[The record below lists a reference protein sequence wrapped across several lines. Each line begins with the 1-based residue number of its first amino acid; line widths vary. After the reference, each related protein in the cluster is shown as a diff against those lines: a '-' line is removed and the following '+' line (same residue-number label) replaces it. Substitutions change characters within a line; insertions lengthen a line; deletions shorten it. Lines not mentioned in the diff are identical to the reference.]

1 MGEKLKRLIAKS
13 KTIELLHGTNSS
25 IIDSVLSE
33 GLIPEGFTGNAM
45 FNYNDYG
52 RKGEPK
58 HADSVYLT
66 NDLENAQR
74 YATNAVKHNGGFPI
88 VIESEV
94 LEEAL
99 SWDDDAF
106 YKNYGDFDFGER
118 NDENGEW
125 KRKPSKD
132 LWQQSL
138 DINMQCTH
146 AGVVQPSQFTKI
158 FIENKWW
165 SIDDFKTILS
175 YYNDINLNIVP
186 LNENKEIN
194 LREFKVDI
202 VTYNLSITISILG
215 RRIYLYNLVGQG
227 ELNLFEKTA
236 VSIKIMETLK
246 SSVKEFG
253 AKIISSPDLK
263 KIGLNPKYSCF
274 FYVFGSFDLKSV
286 EDIMEDIQ
294 SKVDRSFND
303 RDILENVIK
312 GSATEEEFDQIYKY
326 NPDFIENL
334 VDYCRNI
341 LNYDENTV
349 IDTLRKII
357 SIYHDSY
364 EQISAEIEYLEFNL
378 KGGK

>member
-1 MGEKLKRLIAKS
+1 MIK
-13 KTIELLHGTNSS
+13 LLHGTNSS
-25 IIDSVLSE
+25 FIDSVLKD

-74 YATNAVKHNGGFPI
+74 YAANAVKHNSGFPI

-118 NDENGEW
+118 NDESGEW

-132 LWQQSL
+132 LWEQSL

-165 SIDDFKTILS
+165 SIEDFKQILDH
-175 YYNDINLNIVP
+175 YNGISLDIVP
-186 LNENKEIN
+186 LNEKNEIN
-194 LREFKVDI
+194 LREFKFDVAN
-202 VTYNLSITISILG
+202 YELSITISVLG
-215 RRIYLYNLVGQG
+215 RRIYVYNLINGK
-227 ELNLFEKTA
+227 ELDLLQKTA
-236 VSIKIMETLK
+236 VSIKILESLK
-246 SSVKEFG
+246 GSIKEFG

-263 KIGLNPKYSCF
+263 KIGLNPKSSCF
-274 FYVFGSFDLKSV
+274 NYVFGSFELKSN
-286 EDIMEDIQ
+286 EDILEDIQ

-303 RDILENVIK
+303 RDILENIIK
-312 GSATEEEFDQIYKY
+312 GSASEDEFDQIYKY

-334 VDYCRNI
+334 VEYCRNI
-341 LNYDENTV
+341 LNYDENVV
-349 IDTLRKII
+349 IDTLKTII
-357 SIYHDSY
+357 DVYHDSY

-378 KGGK
+378 KGGQING

>member
-227 ELNLFEKTA
+227 ELNLF
-236 VSIKIMETLK
+236 
-246 SSVKEFG
+246 
-253 AKIISSPDLK
+253 
-263 KIGLNPKYSCF
+263 
-274 FYVFGSFDLKSV
+274 
-286 EDIMEDIQ
+286 
-294 SKVDRSFND
+294 
-303 RDILENVIK
+303 
-312 GSATEEEFDQIYKY
+312 
-326 NPDFIENL
+326 
-334 VDYCRNI
+334 
-341 LNYDENTV
+341 
-349 IDTLRKII
+349 
-357 SIYHDSY
+357 
-364 EQISAEIEYLEFNL
+364 
-378 KGGK
+378 